1 MSKTTKLLSIC
12 FLLFFGMHIAS
23 AQTKYLKWE
32 VLPLPVEKKSANA
45 EETPLIPGLPPFS
58 VGTETSLRTE
68 ADHRSEVIIR
78 LKEGMTVEV
87 LDPIS
92 SLYWTKVRINERIG
106 WAKKACLDP
115 ESGEIDYSYLDKK

>member
-12 FLLFFGMHIAS
+12 FLLFFGIHITS
-23 AQTKYLKWE
+23 AQAKHVKWE
-32 VLPLPVEKKSANA
+32 VLPMLVEKTSANA
-45 EETPLIPGLPPFS
+45 EEMPRIPGLPPFS
-58 VGTETSLRTE
+58 VGIETSLRTE

-78 LKEGMTVEV
+78 LKEGMKVEV

-115 ESGEIDYSYLDKK
+115 ESGEIDYSYLDQK